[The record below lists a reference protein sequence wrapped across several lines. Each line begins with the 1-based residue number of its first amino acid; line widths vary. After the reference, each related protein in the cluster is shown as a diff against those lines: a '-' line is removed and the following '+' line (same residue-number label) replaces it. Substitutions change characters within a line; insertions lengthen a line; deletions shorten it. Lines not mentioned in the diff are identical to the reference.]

1 MKSILRIFMSLDAST
16 RWTVLFFL
24 VLSSL
29 TEGFGIASLLPLLSL
44 IDPNATE
51 DPSPLTE
58 FVEKGLALFGLEP
71 TLLTLL
77 LLLVGMAFATALLK
91 MVAARHVGFAAV
103 AVTTRMRKRIIE
115 NLLSVNW
122 WFFTHQ
128 PIGRFSNAISRD
140 AARSAQAY
148 MLAVGFFAAALRC
161 LLYIGLAMLI
171 SWKLALFAA
180 GIGAVLILVLN
191 PLVRLSKRAGRR
203 QTKHTRQLVIDLND
217 ALIGIKP
224 IKAMAR
230 QGQYAEMFRDRLA
243 RLKRALRL
251 QVVSSFFM
259 SAAREPIYVS
269 FMALGFYIAVTVWNV
284 PLAVLLVMG
293 VMTKR
298 TVRAIAELQKVQQE
312 AAIVE
317 AAYDSV
323 HSILDE
329 AVENREPLGGSK
341 TPTLEQG
348 CSLRDISFS
357 FGNKPVLQ
365 GVSLEIPANKVTVLI
380 GASGVGKTTLTDIL
394 LGLYQPQ
401 DGEVLIDGVPLPE
414 INLQSWRSMI
424 GYVPQELILFNDTIL
439 NNITLG
445 DRSLSAERAEAA
457 LKAADAWEFVRDT
470 PNGIMSV
477 VGERGLKI
485 SGGQRQRIALARA
498 LVHDP
503 KLLIL
508 DEVTSALDPETEQA
522 ICRNIRDI
530 AGGRTIL
537 SITHRP
543 AWLEAADQIYE
554 LGVDQAQAG
563 QEEDAEQAII

>member
-1 MKSILRIFMSLDAST
+1 MKSIIRIFMSLDPGT

-44 IDPNATE
+44 VDPSSSGDA
-51 DPSPLTE
+51 SPLTE
-58 FVEKGLALFGLEP
+58 YVEQGLAFFGLEP
-71 TLLTLL
+71 TLVTLL
-77 LLLVGMAFATALLK
+77 FLLVGMTFATALLR
-91 MVAARHVGFAAV
+91 MVAARQVGFASV
-103 AVTTRMRKRIIE
+103 ALVTRLRKRIID

-122 WFFTHQ
+122 SFFTHQ
-128 PIGRFSNAISRD
+128 PVGRFANAISLE
-140 AARSAQAY
+140 ASRSAQAY
-148 MLAVGFFAAALRC
+148 MLAVHFVASALRC
-161 LLYIGLAMLI
+161 LLYIGLAVLI
-171 SWKLALFAA
+171 SWKLALFATA
-180 GIGAVLILVLN
+180 IGAVLLLVLN
-191 PLVRLSKRAGRR
+191 PLVRLSKRAGNR
-203 QTKHTRQLVIDLND
+203 QTKHTRQLVIELNE
-217 ALIGIKP
+217 ALTGIKP

-230 QGQYAEMFRDRLA
+230 QEQYAEMFRDRLA

-251 QVVSSFFM
+251 EVITAFFM
-259 SAAREPIYVS
+259 GAAREPIYVS
-269 FMALGFYIAVTVWNV
+269 FMAVGFYVAVAVWSV
-284 PLAVLLVMG
+284 PLAVLMVMG

-298 TVRAIAELQKVQQE
+298 TVKAISDLQKVQRD

-323 HSILDE
+323 HNILAE
-329 AVENREPLGGSK
+329 SSENREPAGGIK
-341 TPTLEQG
+341 VPTLETG
-348 CSLRDISFS
+348 CSLRNISFS
-357 FGNKPVLQ
+357 FGNNPVLQ

-394 LGLYQPQ
+394 LGLYRPQ
-401 DGEVLIDGVPLPE
+401 EGEVLIDGVPLRE

-439 NNITLG
+439 NNLTLG
-445 DRSLSAERAEAA
+445 DRALTAERAEEA
-457 LKAADAWEFVRDT
+457 LRAADAWDFVRNT
-470 PNGIMSV
+470 PNGILTM
-477 VGERGLKI
+477 VGERGLQI

-498 LVHDP
+498 LVHNP

-508 DEVTSALDPETEQA
+508 DEVTSALDPETELA

-543 AWLEAADQIYE
+543 AWLDAADQVYE
-554 LGVDQAQAG
+554 LGADQV
-563 QEEDAEQAII
+563 ETTRDEDEPAII

>member
-128 PIGRFSNAISRD
+128 PIGRFSNAISLE

-148 MLAVGFFAAALRC
+148 MLAVGFFAALLRC
-161 LLYIGLAMLI
+161 VLYIGLAMLI

-180 GIGAVLILVLN
+180 GIGALLILVLN

-230 QGQYAEMFRDRLA
+230 QGQYAELFQDRLA
-243 RLKRALRL
+243 RLKKALRL
-251 QVVSSFFM
+251 QVVSAFFM
-259 SAAREPIYVS
+259 SAAREPIYVT
-269 FMALGFYIAVTVWNV
+269 FMAIGFYIAVTVWAV
-284 PLAVLLVMG
+284 PLAILLVMG

-329 AVENREPLGGSK
+329 AVENREPPGGTK
-341 TPTLEQG
+341 KPTLEQG
-348 CSLRDISFS
+348 CSLHNISFS
-357 FGNKPVLQ
+357 FGGKPVLD

-394 LGLYQPQ
+394 LGFYQPQ
-401 DGEVLIDGVPLPE
+401 EGEVLIDGTPLPE
-414 INLQSWRSMI
+414 INLQAWRSMI

-457 LKAADAWEFVRDT
+457 LKAADAWDFVRET
-470 PNGIMSV
+470 PNGIMTV

>member
-1 MKSILRIFMSLDAST
+1 MKSILRIFMSLDART

-24 VLSSL
+24 FMSSL

-44 IDPNATE
+44 IDPSATE

-58 FVEKGLALFGLEP
+58 FVENALASVGLSP

-77 LLLVGMAFATALLK
+77 MLLVSMTFATALLK
-91 MVAARHVGFAAV
+91 IVAARYVGFAAV
-103 AVTTRMRKRIIE
+103 GLVTRLRKRIIE

-128 PIGRFSNAISRD
+128 PVGRFSNAISLE
-140 AARSAQAY
+140 ASRSAQAY
-148 MLAVGFFAAALRC
+148 MLAVQFVASGLRC
-161 LLYIGLAMLI
+161 LVYIGLAIVI
-171 SWKLALFAA
+171 SWELALFATA
-180 GIGAVLILVLN
+180 IGVLLLVVLN
-191 PLVRLSKRAGRR
+191 PLIRISKRAGRK
-203 QTKHTRQLVIDLND
+203 QTKHTRKLVIDLNE
-217 ALIGIKP
+217 ALVGIKP
-224 IKAMAR
+224 LKAMAR
-230 QGQYAEMFRDRLA
+230 QGQYQEMFRHRLA

-251 QVVSSFFM
+251 QVITGLAM
-259 SAAREPIYVS
+259 HAAREPIYVS
-269 FMALGFYIAVTVWNV
+269 FMAIGFYIAVAVWAV
-284 PLAVLLVMG
+284 PLSVLLVMG

-298 TVRAIAELQKVQQE
+298 TVRAIGELQRTQQE

-323 HSILDE
+323 HEILDE
-329 AVENREPLGGSK
+329 SAQNREPPGGSK
-341 TPTLEQG
+341 TPTLDQG

-357 FGNKPVLQ
+357 FGETPVLQ
-365 GVSLEIPANKVTVLI
+365 SVSLDIPANQVTVLI

-401 DGEVLIDGVPLPE
+401 EGEVLVDGVPLRD
-414 INLQSWRSMI
+414 INLNKWRSMI

-439 NNITLG
+439 NNVTLG
-445 DRSLSAERAEAA
+445 DRSLSMEQAEAA
-457 LKAADAWEFVRDT
+457 LKSADAWEFVRNT
-470 PNGIMSV
+470 PDGINSL
-477 VGERGLKI
+477 VGERGLQI

-503 KLLIL
+503 RLLIL
-508 DEVTSALDPETEQA
+508 DEVTSALDPETELA

-543 AWLEAADQIYE
+543 AWLDAADQVFE
-554 LGVDQAQAG
+554 LGPDQS
-563 QEEDAEQAII
+563 ESERNEDAETMIV